1 MAFLYSLFLKYLDET
16 YAMTLSTYV
25 SYKLKD
31 KHKDEEVSLKEVFV
45 QMETIFSI
53 NEDEQREIFDLWA
66 DKKSIE
72 LNNLVVSI
80 QEKLYQ
86 LTGKTIQV
94 SPDKMN
100 GLIDGV
106 DVRNETD
113 ALLRLMMDFK

>member
-1 MAFLYSLFLKYLDET
+1 MKEIVLKYLDET

-100 GLIDGV
+100 GLIDEV

-113 ALLRLMMDFK
+113 ALIRLMMDFK

>member
-1 MAFLYSLFLKYLDET
+1 MKKIVLKYLDET

-31 KHKDEEVSLKEVFV
+31 KHKDEEVSLKEVFI

-53 NEDEQREIFDLWA
+53 DADEQREIFNEWA

-94 SPDKMN
+94 TPDKMN
-100 GLIDGV
+100 GLIDEV

-113 ALLRLMMDFK
+113 GLIRLLMDFK

>member
-1 MAFLYSLFLKYLDET
+1 MKEIVLKYLDET

-100 GLIDGV
+100 GLIDEV